1 MAENEIQRMA
11 DALAE
16 KLQRSVVINDP
27 EIRLIC
33 ASRHFGD
40 EDEVRVHA
48 VLQRMTEKAAIGHIL
63 SHDVAQWSGPGVVP
77 GRADIGMAARLCM
90 PIRWQGVIL
99 GLLMVID
106 PVASLTGEQIDAIKP
121 PARTWQRRS
130 FGTPPPR
137 TKKRWRG
144 RPRSEN
150 Y

>member
-1 MAENEIQRMA
+1 MA

-16 KLQRSVVINDP
+16 ELQRSVVINDP

-77 GRADIGMAARLCM
+77 GRADIGMAARLCRST
-90 PIRWQGVIL
+90 PSSRQPGHGSVAL
-99 GLLMVID
+99 SGL
-106 PVASLTGEQIDAIKP
+106 
-121 PARTWQRRS
+121 RR
-130 FGTPPPR
+130 
-137 TKKRWRG
+137 RG
-144 RPRSEN
+144 RRKGGAGGRAGVKRTVR
-150 Y
+150 

>member
-48 VLQRMTEKAAIGHIL
+48 VLQRMTEKAAIGHICPTM
-63 SHDVAQWSGPGVVP
+63 SPSGAAPVWC
-77 GRADIGMAARLCM
+77 RAG
-90 PIRWQGVIL
+90 PISGW
-99 GLLMVID
+99 
-106 PVASLTGEQIDAIKP
+106 
-121 PARTWQRRS
+121 
-130 FGTPPPR
+130 PR
-137 TKKRWRG
+137 GCACPSAGKA
-144 RPRSEN
+144 
-150 Y
+150 